1 MSQVWYYPSS
11 KVYETSWFHQNLF
24 LKVVVNR
31 EVVDPQV
38 EEEEEDEPD
47 VEQQPTTRNTVT
59 RGIVEIVQL
68 YTKSFNRG
76 LMGIFFKWWPL
87 IL

>member
-1 MSQVWYYPSS
+1 M
-11 KVYETSWFHQNLF
+11 
-24 LKVVVNR
+24 NR

-59 RGIVEIVQL
+59 RGVVEIVQL
-68 YTKSFNRG
+68 YRMTFNRC
-76 LMGIFFKWWPL
+76 LWEYYLNNDP
-87 IL
+87 

>member
-1 MSQVWYYPSS
+1 M
-11 KVYETSWFHQNLF
+11 
-24 LKVVVNR
+24 NR

-76 LMGIFFKWWPL
+76 LMGILFKC
-87 IL
+87 